1 LSLLIDSILQPLA
14 SVHFDAPLN
23 FLDLFLP
30 INISS
35 PSRARAFLWLM
46 FHYLEGPDLSNPF
59 DDEYSRQNPG
69 KVPWLHR
76 INEAEMQREN
86 VDTEEEIQWGITMS
100 GQRDAF
106 LQRLMTSIDAEKKAK
121 PLATVNPTK
130 GSFLPS
136 SLLSTTHS
144 NDRTISEVNY
154 HRLRQ
159 RHLPNGERE
168 KPFLHYVPPTRDQ
181 QQQQAEPERR
191 RGLLIF
197 LTIMHLSHKSE
208 PDYAP
213 RTNRTRRSQS
223 GPSVP
228 QAERRNLLQ
237 RMCIVCLTVPH
248 SHSHTDAWQV
258 VSTADPLIDSDDE
271 MVDDAEH
278 VRRDYCK
285 WFDTSA

>member
-1 LSLLIDSILQPLA
+1 MPTSVTWIFFINSILQPLA
-14 SVHFDAPLN
+14 AVHFDAPLN

-35 PSRARAFLWLM
+35 ASRARAFLWLM
-46 FHYLEGPDLSNPF
+46 FHYLEGPDLPNPY
-59 DDEYSRQNPG
+59 DDEYSHQHHG

-76 INEAEMQREN
+76 INDAEMQREN
-86 VDTEEEIQWGITMS
+86 VDTEDEIQWGIMMS

-136 SLLSTTHS
+136 SLLSATHS
-144 NDRTISEVNY
+144 NDRDISEVNY

-168 KPFLHYVPPTRDQ
+168 KPFLHYVPPTREQ

-191 RGLLIF
+191 RGLLS
-197 LTIMHLSHKSE
+197 MV
-208 PDYAP
+208 
-213 RTNRTRRSQS
+213 
-223 GPSVP
+223 VP
-228 QAERRNLLQ
+228 
-237 RMCIVCLTVPH
+237 
-248 SHSHTDAWQV
+248 
-258 VSTADPLIDSDDE
+258 
-271 MVDDAEH
+271 
-278 VRRDYCK
+278 
-285 WFDTSA
+285 